1 VQLVAQIGL
10 SRKDLRAL
18 SVTAAYG
25 RVSSSPDPILKA
37 RRYSIVLADRTTGV
51 VRRFTLPLRP
61 VLVTVTCAL
70 TLPMLIGLGARW
82 SAEARISQLRAENA
96 VLELENASF
105 REATGELAGQIA
117 SLQTAMD
124 DIGAQ
129 ATVDPEADRAM
140 GRLPARVR
148 NRAMGGGSEVGS
160 IVSGAVGAPDSP
172 FGVLRDLLGAIE
184 SRLANVR
191 TGVERRQAL
200 ASATPSIWPLTGWI
214 SSGYGSRRD
223 PFTGSP
229 DFHPGLDISGN
240 TGQEIQAPA
249 DGLVVDATYSGNYGN
264 LVTIDHGFGITTR
277 YAHLSRFAITPGQQV
292 RRGDVIGYV
301 GTTGRSTSS
310 HLHYEVLV
318 NGQLTNPLNLLSGR

>member
-1 VQLVAQIGL
+1 
-10 SRKDLRAL
+10 
-18 SVTAAYG
+18 
-25 RVSSSPDPILKA
+25 LKA
-37 RRYSIVLADRTTGV
+37 RRYSVVLADRTTGV
-51 VRRFTLPLRP
+51 VRRFTIPLRP
-61 VLVTVTCAL
+61 VLAAVVCAV
-70 TLPMLIGLGARW
+70 TLPVLIGLGARW
-82 SAEARISQLRAENA
+82 SGESRIAELLAANA

-105 REATGELAGQIA
+105 RDATGELAGQIA

-124 DIGAQ
+124 EIGAH
-129 ATVDPEADRAM
+129 AVVDPDADRAM
-140 GRLPARVR
+140 NRLPERVR
-148 NRAMGGGSEVGS
+148 DRAMGGGSQLAASV
-160 IVSGAVGAPDSP
+160 ISGAVAAPDSP

-184 SRLANVR
+184 NRLANVR

-214 SSGYGSRRD
+214 SSGFGSRRD
-223 PFTGSP
+223 PFTGAT

-249 DGLVVDATYSGNYGN
+249 DGTVVDASYSGNYGN

-277 YAHLSRFAITPGQQV
+277 YAHLSRFAVTPGRKV
-292 RRGDVIGYV
+292 SRGEVIGYV
-301 GTTGRSTSS
+301 GTTGRSTNS